1 MMFKRIDNR
10 VPNYLAKNFSR
21 HNSQINTRR
30 TKQSGQLNI
39 LKSHRD
45 QSAVLLLVRGKLKH
59 WNGING
65 HVKFPDLH
73 G

>member
-1 MMFKRIDNR
+1 MMFKRIDNL

-45 QSAVLLLVRGKLKH
+45 QSAVLLLEGAKH